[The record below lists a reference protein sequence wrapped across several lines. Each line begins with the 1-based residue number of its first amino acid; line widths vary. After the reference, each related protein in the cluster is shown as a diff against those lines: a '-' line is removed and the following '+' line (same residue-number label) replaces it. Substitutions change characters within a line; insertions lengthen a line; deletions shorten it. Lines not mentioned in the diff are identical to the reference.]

1 MSKNF
6 QDFVAHQNDAAERA
20 VIDGAASHADI
31 AEGARA
37 LGYAFTTNEV
47 AAYTSRNLSDEEL
60 SRVAGGGQPRPWP
73 IAIFP

>member
-1 MSKNF
+1 MSMNF
-6 QDFVAHQNDAAERA
+6 QDFVAHRNDAAERA

-37 LGYAFTTNEV
+37 LGYAFTTDEV
-47 AAYTSRNLSDEEL
+47 AAWTSRNLSDQEL
-60 SRVAGGGQPRPWP
+60 ARVAGGGQPRP

>member
-6 QDFVAHQNDAAERA
+6 QDFVVHQNDDAERA
-20 VIDGAASHADI
+20 VIDAAASHADI

-37 LGYAFTTNEV
+37 LGYAFTTEEV

-60 SRVAGGGQPRPWP
+60 AQVAGAGQSRPWP